1 MQTFSELVV
10 AIPGQGLV
18 TLYRAKTPEKAK
30 SFQQHNDLSFF
41 EGRKVSMQEV
51 KGEYI
56 QPKLGWVYEPKQE
69 RGLRYVH

>member
-10 AIPGQGLV
+10 AIPGRGLV

-30 SFQQHNDLSFF
+30 RYQLHNGLTFF

-56 QPKLGWVYEPKQE
+56 QSKLGWVYEPQQE

>member
-30 SFQQHNDLSFF
+30 SFQMHNGLSFF
-41 EGRKVSMQEV
+41 EGRKVSMQDV
-51 KGEYI
+51 RGEYI
-56 QPKLGWVYEPKQE
+56 QSKLGWVYEAKQE
-69 RGLRYVH
+69 RGIRYVH